1 MVGLAGAI
9 FFQLLA
15 GRVKEGGAHA
25 RNFLT
30 RSKPV
35 QWLSFFAVL
44 GVGVSYLSITISLAC
59 AVWVRYDNHSSS
71 VVTANHSSAVV
82 AANHSSAVVAANHS
96 SAVVAADHSSAVVAA
111 NHAVAYILGAA
122 VFLCIVAMC
131 MYFKI
136 KYVDCSRDMYFTED
150 L

>member
-1 MVGLAGAI
+1 M
-9 FFQLLA
+9 
-15 GRVKEGGAHA
+15 
-25 RNFLT
+25 
-30 RSKPV
+30 
-35 QWLSFFAVL
+35 L
-44 GVGVSYLSITISLAC
+44 GVGVSCLSITISLAC
-59 AVWVRYDNHSSS
+59 AVWVRYD
-71 VVTANHSSAVV
+71 NHSSAVV